1 MIEFERF
8 TTLNGLRVLVHQD
21 KSTPLIAIN
30 LLYDVGSKDE
40 DPAITGLAHLFE
52 HLMFSGTERIP
63 DFDKPLQIAG
73 GENNA
78 FTNTDIT
85 NYYITIPKE
94 NIETALWLES
104 DRMEKINLSE
114 RNIDIQKNVV
124 TEEFK
129 QRYQNQP
136 YGDAMLLLRELAY
149 KKHPYRWPTIGA
161 DISHVQSA
169 DKKTITE
176 FYYSHYAPNNAIL
189 CVSGN
194 ITPAEARNL
203 IEKWFCHIETRDI
216 TPRNLPEEPAQNNKR
231 EKVVNKDVPASALYK
246 AWHGVGRGHDTFA
259 ALDMITDLLAGGASG
274 YLNNILVRERKLFS
288 NANIYVTAEI
298 EPGLV
303 IFSGK
308 LLPGVDPLKANRA
321 VDEVLSG
328 IAAGDILEYD
338 IEKVKNRYESSTIL
352 GHTNILNKAMSLCM
366 YELIGDVALVNSEV
380 ERYRNIGKSDII
392 SAAKDYLN
400 ETNCSTLFYL
410 TKQINIKPE

>member
-8 TTLNGLRVLVHQD
+8 TTLNGLRVLLHED
-21 KSTPLIAIN
+21 RTTPLVAIN

-40 DPAITGLAHLFE
+40 DPKTTGLAHLFE

-85 NYYITIPKE
+85 NYYITLPKE
-94 NIETALWLES
+94 NIETAFWLES
-104 DRMEKINLSE
+104 DRMEEINLSE

-149 KKHPYRWPTIGA
+149 KKHHYKWPTIGA
-161 DISHVQSA
+161 DINHIQNA
-169 DKKTITE
+169 DRKTITD

-194 ITPAEARNL
+194 ITPTEAMKL
-203 IEKWFCHIETRDI
+203 IEKWFYRIKPRHIK
-216 TPRNLPEEPAQNNKR
+216 PRNLPTEPKQI
-231 EKVVNKDVPASALYK
+231 EKQESFVNKDVPASALYK
-246 AWHGVGRGHDTFA
+246 AWHGVGRNHVDFA
-259 ALDMITDLLAGGASG
+259 TLDMITDLLAGGTSG
-274 YLNNILVRERKLFS
+274 YLQNTLVREQKLFS

-308 LLPGVDPLKANRA
+308 LLPGIDPIKADKA
-321 VDEVLSG
+321 VSDVLSK
-328 IAAGDILEYD
+328 IAAGDISEYD
-338 IEKVKNRYESSTIL
+338 IEKVKNRYESSAIL
-352 GHTNILNKAMSLCM
+352 GYTNILNKAMNLSL
-366 YELIGDVALVNSEV
+366 YELIGDAGLVNSEV
-380 ERYRNIGKSDII
+380 KRYREIDINNIKSVA
-392 SAAKDYLN
+392 SGYLN
-400 ETNCSTLFYL
+400 DKNCSTLFYI
-410 TKQINIKPE
+410 KNQINEK